1 LNAFARKF
9 FKHKRNG
16 AATYTQKPQNL
27 MKPQRRPPSQKIQ
40 IGSLQTGDA
49 TEDGAKTAEKAKRIT
64 TNFTDDTEK
73 EGNEKSSS
81 K

>member
-27 MKPQRRPPSQKIQ
+27 MKPQRR
-40 IGSLQTGDA
+40 
-49 TEDGAKTAEKAKRIT
+49 KTAEIAGKKEEVYHGFHGGRGMGKGLKR
-64 TNFTDDTEK
+64 
-73 EGNEKSSS
+73 
-81 K
+81 